1 MGNSARAH
9 FLCPYLRCELGTI
22 RVIFITKGIRYLA
35 LLIGFFEVIIWLLAI
50 GQVMN
55 NLTNIASYIA
65 YGRGFAMG
73 PFIGML
79 IEKKISR
86 GLTSIRII
94 KKEETPQLVNY
105 LRSQNYGVT
114 TVDGEGARGQVKMVF
129 SIIRRQD
136 LPDVVEV
143 IKKLHPGA
151 FYSIEDVKSVS
162 EGVFPEGRRRFLIPY
177 SEAIRFSRKGKK
189 IRKLYLFMAKLSFNS
204 GSLLYGNC

>member
-1 MGNSARAH
+1 
-9 FLCPYLRCELGTI
+9 
-22 RVIFITKGIRYLA
+22 
-35 LLIGFFEVIIWLLAI
+35 
-50 GQVMN
+50 
-55 NLTNIASYIA
+55 
-65 YGRGFAMG
+65 
-73 PFIGML
+73 ML

-94 KKEETPQLVNY
+94 TKEETPQLVNY

-114 TVDGEGARGQVKMVF
+114 KVDGEEARGQVKLVF
-129 SIIRRQD
+129 SINRRQD
-136 LPDVVEV
+136 LPDVVEA

-162 EGVFPEGRRRFLIPY
+162 EGVFRQERRRFLIPY

>member
-1 MGNSARAH
+1 MLDTITSTGLFEWVILPALIFCARI
-9 FLCPYLRCELGTI
+9 CDVSLGTI
-22 RVIFITKGIRYLA
+22 RVIFITKGVRYLA
-35 LLIGFFEVIIWLLAI
+35 PFIGFFEVIIWLLAI

-55 NLTNIASYIA
+55 NLTNVASYIA
-65 YGRGFAMG
+65 YGGGFAMG
-73 PFIGML
+73 TFIGML
-79 IEKKISR
+79 IEEKISL

-94 KKEETPQLVNY
+94 TTEESSQLVNY

-114 TVDGEGARGQVKMVF
+114 TVDGEGATGQVKMVF

-162 EGVFPEGRRRFLIPY
+162 EGVFPEGRRRFFIPY
-177 SEAIRFSRKGKK
+177 SEAIRFFRKGK
-189 IRKLYLFMAKLSFNS
+189 
-204 GSLLYGNC
+204 

>member
-1 MGNSARAH
+1 MLDSVTSTGLFEWVILPALIFCARI
-9 FLCPYLRCELGTI
+9 CDVSLGTI
-22 RVIFITKGIRYLA
+22 RVIFITKGVRYLA
-35 LLIGFFEVIIWLLAI
+35 PLIGFFEVIIWLLAI

-55 NLTNIASYIA
+55 NLTNVASYIA
-65 YGRGFAMG
+65 YGGGFAMG
-73 PFIGML
+73 TFIGMR
-79 IEKKISR
+79 IEEKISL

-94 KKEETPQLVNY
+94 TIEEPSQLVNY

-114 TVDGEGARGQVKMVF
+114 TVDGEGSTGQVKMVF

-162 EGVFPEGRRRFLIPY
+162 EGVFPGERRRFFIPY
-177 SEAIRFSRKGKK
+177 SEAIRFFRKGK
-189 IRKLYLFMAKLSFNS
+189 
-204 GSLLYGNC
+204 